1 MDDHKRFTQQMN
13 QTLDALRAVIENLD
27 VPLAQKDALSG
38 LVRELRLV
46 AYQAGRTEASSTLHS
61 QQAERVFRYQKE
73 FGDSIK
79 MEPQVLKLVLDR
91 LMRDE
96 SWHNNTLA
104 HFERVMSDGSILILG
119 VAEENRAD
127 RADELVPRYAIEL
140 AGPEGTADADKQ
152 QLLATES
159 TDEACTFVR
168 QRIAGDMKFSQKV
181 DGEVH

>member
-96 SWHNNTLA
+96 SWHNNTAA
-104 HFERVMSDGSILILG
+104 HFERIMSDGSILLLWI
-119 VAEENRAD
+119 AEEDRAD
-127 RADELVPRYAIEL
+127 RQDELVPRYTIEL
-140 AGPEGTADADKQ
+140 AGPEGTADARKEK
-152 QLLATES
+152 LLSTED

-168 QRIAGDMKFSQKV
+168 QRIAGDLKFSREAEEKI
-181 DGEVH
+181 H